1 MKENLINLKYKDKE
15 IVLIPTAHVST
26 ESVKLVKETIE
37 EFNPDSICVELDK
50 DRYNNITNPKAW
62 KNTNIIDVIK
72 DKKVTLLI
80 VNLVL
85 SAYQANIAKKLKTKP
100 GAEMM
105 QGIKSANELNKN
117 LVLADRNIKTT
128 FIRIWRKMKFK
139 EKCRFIFSM
148 IFAKDESEDISEED
162 LEELIK
168 KENLENVVIDMGKEY
183 PQIAQVLLHERDKY
197 LAYKIKNAKGK
208 KILAI
213 LGAAHSLGVEKEIF
227 NEYDIKELDEVP
239 PKTTSSKIIPW
250 IIPIAITLLI
260 IYGFTKN
267 VNTGIDQI
275 KSWFIYNSV
284 LAALF
289 TAFSLGHP
297 LSILTAFI
305 AAPFTS
311 LNPFLA
317 CGWFAGL
324 VEASIRKPTVEDVNN
339 VPKDIFSLKGILSN
353 KFLKALLIVIAA
365 NLGSSIGTIV
375 AGTSIIKNILGA
387 L

>member
-1 MKENLINLKYKDKE
+1 
-15 IVLIPTAHVST
+15 
-26 ESVKLVKETIE
+26 
-37 EFNPDSICVELDK
+37 
-50 DRYNNITNPKAW
+50 
-62 KNTNIIDVIK
+62 
-72 DKKVTLLI
+72 
-80 VNLVL
+80 
-85 SAYQANIAKKLKTKP
+85 
-100 GAEMM
+100 
-105 QGIKSANELNKN
+105 
-117 LVLADRNIKTT
+117 
-128 FIRIWRKMKFK
+128 
-139 EKCRFIFSM
+139 M
-148 IFAKDESEDISEED
+148 IFAKDESDDISEED

-168 KENLENVVIDMGKEY
+168 RENLENVVIDMGKEY

-239 PKTTSSKIIPW
+239 PKTTFSKIIPW

-267 VNTGIDQI
+267 INTGIDQI

-289 TAFSLGHP
+289 TAISLGHP

>member
-239 PKTTSSKIIPW
+239 PKTTFSKIIPW

-267 VNTGIDQI
+267 INTGIDQI

>member
-1 MKENLINLKYKDKE
+1 
-15 IVLIPTAHVST
+15 
-26 ESVKLVKETIE
+26 
-37 EFNPDSICVELDK
+37 
-50 DRYNNITNPKAW
+50 
-62 KNTNIIDVIK
+62 
-72 DKKVTLLI
+72 
-80 VNLVL
+80 
-85 SAYQANIAKKLKTKP
+85 
-100 GAEMM
+100 MM

-168 KENLENVVIDMGKEY
+168 RENLENVVIDMGKEY

-289 TAFSLGHP
+289 TAISLGHP